1 MHLNLL
7 SFELISETL
16 PMNFYTE
23 KVEEQHPLTIFKVE
37 CPILWEQNPEI
48 LADKDLLFCSF
59 TNEEAECTGIKFS
72 AEINLY
78 EAKRFATH
86 YVRHIL
92 YNYFLGKVAA
102 VSYDFVDGVELWVK
116 ANKQNNERYTEYYK
130 FSLNPQHG
138 RITKGFE
145 LLVSF
150 NGISRTFNTPISQL
164 TDTDCDLFSL
174 VISKGKLVKYKN
186 MTTDD
191 KADIEQIFPVLN
203 FSLNRFYNLPENR
216 YTNYNK
222 YKSTQT
228 YINGFCKSNLF
239 NEEFKNT
246 LNIAESFIAVP
257 DNNISKVSGAS
268 KDLLFSKQLTSLKPF
283 EGMRD
288 YGPFQSSPSNN
299 VSFFFLY
306 QQSDLEHVKI
316 YHDIFTNGLDKTYTD
331 RETGKEK
338 PYKAFKPLSIY
349 IKQPYHTESNS
360 SIFFTSLDTAV
371 EEVKKALVNKVYK
384 PNCTYVAIYIS
395 PLSKTDIASP
405 HFGVYYQI
413 KELLLDKG
421 ITSQV
426 IYKERH
432 SDEFFTYHLPNIEI
446 ALLAKIGG
454 IPWRLA
460 SSAKNDLIVGVGAF
474 HSLSIGKRYI
484 GSAFSFTKE
493 GLFNNFDCYRDNDLD
508 HLVADIRKALMHYV
522 IENEKA
528 ERLIIHYYK
537 TMRKKDS
544 QRIVDMLNRLGLKIP
559 VVILTINKTE
569 SNDIFAYNSKAE
581 DLMPMSGTIVRVGN
595 KQYLLYNNAK
605 YNEKFK
611 DEKGKKDYHFPVKIK
626 ISSANEDY
634 EITMPVVRELL
645 DQVYQFSRMYWK
657 SVSQQNLPITIK
669 YPEMVAEIVPH
680 FSDAE
685 LPQFGKSNL
694 WFL

>member
-7 SFELISETL
+7 SFDLISETL
-16 PMNFYTE
+16 TMNFYTE
-23 KVEEQHPLTIFKVE
+23 KVENQHPHTIFKDE
-37 CPILWEQNPEI
+37 CPIIWEQNTEI
-48 LADKDLLFCSF
+48 LADKNLLFCSF
-59 TNEEAECTGIKFS
+59 DNEEAECTGVKFS
-72 AEINLY
+72 AVINLY

-86 YVRHIL
+86 YIRHIL
-92 YNYFLGKVAA
+92 YNYFSGKVSA
-102 VSYDFVDGVELWVK
+102 VSYDFVDGVEIWVK
-116 ANKQNNERYTEYYK
+116 ASKQINERYTEYYK
-130 FSLNPQHG
+130 FALNPQHG
-138 RITKGFE
+138 RITNGFE

-164 TDTDCDLFSL
+164 TETDSDLFSL
-174 VISKGKLVKYKN
+174 VISKGKLVKFKKLTN
-186 MTTDD
+186 DD

-203 FSLNRFYNLPENR
+203 FSLNRLYNLPENR
-216 YTNYNK
+216 YKNYNK
-222 YKSTQT
+222 YKTTQT
-228 YINGFCKSNLF
+228 YINGFCKNNLF

-246 LNIAESFIAVP
+246 LNIAKSFIIVP
-257 DNNISKVSGAS
+257 EENLSRVSGVS
-268 KDLLFSKQLTSLKPF
+268 KDLLFAKEQTNLSPYD
-283 EGMRD
+283 GMRHH
-288 YGPFQSSPSNN
+288 GPFQSAPTNN
-299 VSFFFLY
+299 VSFFFIY
-306 QQSDLEHVKI
+306 QESDLEHVKI
-316 YHDIFTNGLDKTYTD
+316 YHDIFTNGLKGTYRDK
-331 RETGKEK
+331 ETGKES
-338 PYKAFKPLSIY
+338 PYKLFKSLAEY
-349 IKQPYHTESNS
+349 IKQPYHTDPNS
-360 SIFFTSLDTAV
+360 SISFTSLDSAV
-371 EEVKKALVNKVYK
+371 VEIRQALAVKQYK
-384 PNCTYVAIYIS
+384 PNSTYVAIYIS
-395 PLSKTDIASP
+395 PLNKTDVASP
-405 HFGVYYQI
+405 HFGAYYQI

-432 SDEFFTYHLPNIEI
+432 NDDYFTFHLPNIEI

-460 SSAKNDLIVGVGAF
+460 ASAKNDLIVGVGAF
-474 HSLSIGKRYI
+474 RSLSIGKRYI

-493 GLFNNFDCYRDNDLD
+493 GLFNNFDCYRDDDLD

-522 IENEKA
+522 VENEKA

-544 QRIVDMLNRLGLKIP
+544 QRIVDMLYRLGLKIP

-569 SNDIFAYNSKAE
+569 SNDIFAYNTKAD
-581 DLMPMSGTIVRVGN
+581 DLMPQSGTIVKVGN

-626 ISSANEDY
+626 ISTANEDY
-634 EITMPVVRELL
+634 AITMPIVRELL

-685 LPQFGKSNL
+685 IPIFGRSNL